1 MARNP
6 TEQRRDAAD
15 RDTSREQGPQ
25 GRRSGEPRREKTG
38 TAGRARQQQPTG
50 RNRPFAPGEDGE
62 SH

>member
-6 TEQRRDAAD
+6 TEQRRDAANRNTP
-15 RDTSREQGPQ
+15 RDQGPQ
-25 GRRSGEPRREKTG
+25 GRRSVEPRPRNSG
-38 TAGRARQQQPTG
+38 TAGPVQQQQRTD

>member
-15 RDTSREQGPQ
+15 RDTAHDQGPQ
-25 GRRSGEPRREKTG
+25 GGRASEPSRENTG
-38 TAGRARQQQPTG
+38 TAGQARQQQPTD

>member
-6 TEQRRDAAD
+6 TERRGDAAN
-15 RDTSREQGPQ
+15 RNTTRNQGPQ
-25 GRRSGEPRREKTG
+25 GRRSGQPGPRNTG
-38 TAGRARQQQPTG
+38 TAGQARQQQPTG

>member
-6 TEQRRDAAD
+6 TEQRRDPASRNTP
-15 RDTSREQGPQ
+15 RDQGPQ
-25 GRRSGEPRREKTG
+25 GRRSGDPRPRDAG
-38 TAGRARQQQPTG
+38 TAGQPRQQQPTG

>member
-15 RDTSREQGPQ
+15 RDTASDQGPQ
-25 GRRSGEPRREKTG
+25 GRRSSEPRRENTR
-38 TAGRARQQQPTG
+38 TADEAHQQQSTD

>member
-6 TEQRRDAAD
+6 SEQRRDAA
-15 RDTSREQGPQ
+15 SRNTAPDQGPK
-25 GRRSGEPRREKTG
+25 GRRSGQHAPKNTG
-38 TAGRARQQQPTG
+38 PAGQAQQQQPTG

>member
-6 TEQRRDAAD
+6 TEQRRDAAN
-15 RDTSREQGPQ
+15 RNTAREQGPQ
-25 GRRSGEPRREKTG
+25 GRRSTPPRRENAG
-38 TAGRARQQQPTG
+38 TAGQPRQQQPTG

>member
-6 TEQRRDAAD
+6 TEQRRDAAN
-15 RDTSREQGPQ
+15 RDMARDQGPQ
-25 GRRSGEPRREKTG
+25 GRRSSEPRPRDTVP
-38 TAGRARQQQPTG
+38 AGQPQQQQRTG

>member
-6 TEQRRDAAD
+6 TEQRRDAANRNTA
-15 RDTSREQGPQ
+15 RDQGLQGP
-25 GRRSGEPRREKTG
+25 RSSEPRPRNAG
-38 TAGRARQQQPTG
+38 TAGQPQQQQRTG

>member
-6 TEQRRDAAD
+6 TEQRRDAASRNTA
-15 RDTSREQGPQ
+15 RDQGPQ
-25 GRRSGEPRREKTG
+25 GRRSGQPRPGNTG
-38 TAGRARQQQPTG
+38 TAGRAQQQQRTG